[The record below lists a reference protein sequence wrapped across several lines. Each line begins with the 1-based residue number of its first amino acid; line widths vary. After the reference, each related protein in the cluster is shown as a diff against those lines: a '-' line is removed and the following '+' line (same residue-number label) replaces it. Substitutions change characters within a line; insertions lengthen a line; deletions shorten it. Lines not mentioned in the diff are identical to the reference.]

1 MKTRS
6 QVTLPKIE
14 LLEQIGAGLRR
25 VRGANE
31 KPDARGYR
39 TIWHHGPMKTDLFSF
54 VGPDRR
60 ITRQEL
66 VFLGNAVAWDERED
80 LRTGAVESYDS
91 PSAPASQS
99 MHYGLQQEE
108 PERVLLLQALRLL
121 GGISE
126 PDYYTQHLRK
136 EIHGYLLTHGVP
148 TTELGEIEPGLRAE
162 LRRGFEISQEMAAL
176 PPREEAKETRP
187 REARAGSLL
196 VAILAAA
203 GAALL
208 VAALLWL
215 LA

>member
-14 LLEQIGAGLRR
+14 LLEQIGAGMRR

-31 KPDARGYR
+31 KPDTRGYR

-80 LRTGAVESYDS
+80 LRTGAVDSYDS

-136 EIHGYLLTHGVP
+136 EIHGYLLSHGVP
-148 TTELGEIEPGLRAE
+148 AAELGEVEPGLRAE

-176 PPREEAKETRP
+176 PPRDEEEPDTRP
-187 REARAGSLL
+187 HPTRASVFL
-196 VAILAAA
+196 VVA
-203 GAALL
+203 GAVLL
-208 VAALLWL
+208 IAGLLWL
-215 LA
+215 FA